1 MKKKR
6 KYDLLALI
14 CLGVSVVAIIADNV
28 TWNMG
33 NISSPG
39 EFTWFGIPVLWSW
52 EKAKLYHLIV
62 GGISALSNIACA
74 IWFFKTYPRSWRRI
88 KMLFISRRIGKCFKC
103 GYDLRATPDRCPE
116 CGEIPK
122 AKI

>member
-6 KYDLLALI
+6 KYDLLALV
-14 CLGVSVVAIIADNV
+14 CLGVFVVAYIADNV
-28 TWNMG
+28 TWNTG
-33 NISSPG
+33 IGPSPG
-39 EFTWFGIPVLWSW
+39 RYTWFGIPLSWSGRTLR
-52 EKAKLYHLIV
+52 LYHNIV
-62 GGISALSNIACA
+62 GGIGALSGLPFV
-74 IWFFKTYPRSWRRI
+74 IWFFKTSPRSWRRI

-122 AKI
+122 GRI